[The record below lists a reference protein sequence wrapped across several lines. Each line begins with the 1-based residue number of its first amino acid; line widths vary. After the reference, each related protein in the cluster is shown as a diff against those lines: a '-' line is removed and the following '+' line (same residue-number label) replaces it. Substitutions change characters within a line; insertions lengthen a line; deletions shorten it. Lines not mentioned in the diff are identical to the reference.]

1 MSSSTKPGV
10 SWWNKLKEGT
20 QKLADKGSAS
30 FGENGFVVLLLVVF
44 VLLFVIVI
52 IYISF
57 KIRSANLEGKQLV
70 KDPVRLDQLAKP
82 LVVPN
87 SEIPTTVVGL
97 EYSFAFWVYIG
108 NLQQTS
114 TMTTTN
120 SHKLVFYRGEADKL
134 TSANPVV
141 VLDGVNSRMHIVIK
155 TTQSTLDGA
164 DYNQDLSSIT
174 RRNCFLDTANATCLD
189 SHNKHVVMSIDYVPI
204 QRWVHVVFTIDNKLL
219 TVYLD
224 GDVYSVK
231 SVDEFRSLK
240 NLASSLVVDKT
251 NGDVFVGKNMSI
263 ANGNTVDGYL
273 SNLEF
278 YNYAMSIDDV
288 KRAYYRGPYKK
299 SWLSFVG
306 LSDYGVRTP
315 IYKLSEEDS

>member
-1 MSSSTKPGV
+1 
-10 SWWNKLKEGT
+10 
-20 QKLADKGSAS
+20 
-30 FGENGFVVLLLVVF
+30 
-44 VLLFVIVI
+44 
-52 IYISF
+52 
-57 KIRSANLEGKQLV
+57 
-70 KDPVRLDQLAKP
+70 
-82 LVVPN
+82 
-87 SEIPTTVVGL
+87 
-97 EYSFAFWVYIG
+97 
-108 NLQQTS
+108 
-114 TMTTTN
+114 
-120 SHKLVFYRGEADKL
+120 
-134 TSANPVV
+134 
-141 VLDGVNSRMHIVIK
+141 
-155 TTQSTLDGA
+155 
-164 DYNQDLSSIT
+164 
-174 RRNCFLDTANATCLD
+174 
-189 SHNKHVVMSIDYVPI
+189 MSIDYVPI